1 MPTIGG
7 MWISWWV
14 SAGPSGPGWGGCM
27 SVDVYINI
35 VYIVPTIGG
44 WYVGNS
50 LPQYC
55 INRVNNWGNVDKLV
69 GTGNGFL
76 IHFVNCSNR
85 SLHLCI
91 CILYYIAVAHD
102 QVYIIVSS

>member
-1 MPTIGG
+1 
-7 MWISWWV
+7 
-14 SAGPSGPGWGGCM
+14 M

-44 WYVGNS
+44 VICKLLFS
-50 LPQYC
+50 LVLSISCHQL
-55 INRVNNWGNVDKLV
+55 GDMDKLV

-91 CILYYIAVAHD
+91 CILYYIAIAHD